1 MIEVTI
7 DGRSIEVPE
16 KSTVLQATRIAGIEI
31 PTLCDHPA
39 LKPYGGCRLCVV
51 EVEGIRTLQ
60 ASCTLPAYDGMVVRT
75 DTPRVRKAR
84 EFVLTLLFSER
95 NHFCMY
101 CQVSGG
107 DCELQ
112 NAAYGEEM
120 THWPFQPDWKPFQLD
135 ASHPYIA
142 IDHNRCILCRRC
154 VRACSDLVGNQTLAI
169 ENRGARSL
177 LVADYG
183 LPFGESSC
191 INCGTCL
198 QVCPTG
204 ALINRQSAYLGLEA
218 DARRIQSVCTGCSV
232 GCGVEL
238 VVRNNQLIRIEG
250 DWDAAVNGGILCE
263 LGRFQPLDEERQR
276 IRTPLVRKNGSL
288 QPTSWDEALRF
299 LADRLQPLT
308 GQNGSGIAAMAST
321 RLPAEALHFF
331 KEFFAGQLQSGMV
344 TSIEENLTSD
354 PTAGVAV
361 NDDLLDSLE
370 AADCVIVIGA
380 DLVKSHQVAG
390 FFVKRNLS
398 QGTRLVV
405 IDPFENEM
413 AELADFYLQPAPGMD
428 VEVLQ
433 GIMAA
438 INRLGLERGELPAG
452 FTPNRYFLDEISQK
466 TGIPVETIVAASQL
480 IGIAQK
486 PAFVFGKG
494 LTQQDS
500 AHTIESVYTLAHML
514 ADAAV
519 INMKGKANSFTAQSY
534 GLNKAF
540 ELNGEQAVYMALGDD
555 YPTPRL
561 MSQLEEVPFVVVQA
575 SYVSALT
582 ERADVVLPVEM
593 WAEQDGHY
601 FNLEGRLQQAHKAL
615 EAPKEVKS
623 NLAVL
628 QELAKQMAAEPSRE
642 WNAALT

>member
-1 MIEVTI
+1 MIQVTI

-60 ASCTLPAYDGMVVRT
+60 PSCTLPAYEGMVVRT
-75 DTPRVRKAR
+75 DTPRVRQAR
-84 EFVLTLLFSER
+84 ESVLTLLFSER

-112 NAAYGEEM
+112 NAAYGEGM

-154 VRACSDLVGNQTLAI
+154 VRACSDLVGNHTLAI

-177 LVADYG
+177 LVADNG

-191 INCGTCL
+191 VHCGTCL

-204 ALINRQSAYLGLEA
+204 ALINRQSAYLGL
-218 DARRIQSVCTGCSV
+218 DANTRRIQSVCIGCSV

-238 VVRNNQLIRIEG
+238 VVRDNQLLRIEG
-250 DWDAAVNGGILCE
+250 DWDAALNGGVLCE
-263 LGRFQPLDEERQR
+263 LGRFQPLEDERQR

-288 QPTSWDEALRF
+288 EPASWNEALGS
-299 LADRLQPLT
+299 LADRLQPLASKED
-308 GQNGSGIAAMAST
+308 GGIAALVST
-321 RLPAEALHFF
+321 RLPAETLHLF
-331 KEFFAGQLQSGMV
+331 KEFFSGQLRAGMV
-344 TSIEENLTSD
+344 TSIEENQTSD
-354 PTAGVAV
+354 PVAGVAA
-361 NDDLLDSLE
+361 NEGLLDALK
-370 AADCVIVIGA
+370 ATDCVIVMGA

-390 FFVKRNLS
+390 FFIKRNLD
-398 QGTRLVV
+398 QDTRLIV

-413 AELADFYLQPAPGMD
+413 AELADYYLQPAPGTD

-433 GIMAA
+433 ALMAA
-438 INRLGLERGELPAG
+438 ISKLGLERGELPAG
-452 FTPNRYFLDEISQK
+452 FTPNRYFLEEINQK
-466 TGIPVETIVAASQL
+466 TAIPVETIVAAGQL
-480 IGIAQK
+480 IGTAQK
-486 PAFVFGKG
+486 PIFVFGKG
-494 LTQQDS
+494 LTYQSS
-500 AHTIESVYTLAHML
+500 AAIENVYSLAKML
-514 ADAAV
+514 AGAVV
-519 INMKGKANSFTAQSY
+519 INMKGKANSFAAQNY

-540 ELNGEQAVYMALGDD
+540 ELNGEQAVYLALGDD

-561 MSQLEEVPFVVVQA
+561 MDQLEQVPFVAVQA
-575 SYVSALT
+575 SYTSALT
-582 ERADVVLPVEM
+582 ERADIVLPVEM

-615 EAPKEVKS
+615 EAPKDVWS
-623 NLAVL
+623 NLDVL
-628 QELAKQMAAEPSRE
+628 QALAQHMAAEPANE

>member
-1 MIEVTI
+1 MIQVTI

-75 DTPRVRKAR
+75 DTPRVRQAR

-112 NAAYGEEM
+112 NAAYGEGM
-120 THWPFQPDWKPFQLD
+120 THWPLQPDWKPFQLD

-154 VRACSDLVGNQTLAI
+154 VRACSDLVGNHTLAI

-191 INCGTCL
+191 VHCGTCL

-204 ALINRQSAYLGLEA
+204 ALINRQSAYLGLESN
-218 DARRIQSVCTGCSV
+218 ARRIQSVCIGCSV

-238 VVRNNQLIRIEG
+238 VVRDNQLLRIEG
-250 DWDAAVNGGILCE
+250 DWDATLNGGVLCE
-263 LGRFQPLDEERQR
+263 LGRFQPLEDERQR
-276 IRTPLVRKNGSL
+276 IKTPLVRKNGSL
-288 QPTSWDEALRF
+288 EPASWDEALEF
-299 LADRLQPLT
+299 LADHLRPLT
-308 GQNGSGIAAMAST
+308 GKERGGIAALAST
-321 RLPAEALHFF
+321 RLPAEALHLF
-331 KEFFAGQLQSGMV
+331 KEFFAGQLHSGMV
-344 TSIEENLTSD
+344 TSTEENLTSD
-354 PTAGVAV
+354 PIAEVAA
-361 NDDLLDSLE
+361 NDGLLDSLKS
-370 AADCVIVIGA
+370 ADCVIVMGA
-380 DLVKSHQVAG
+380 DMVKSHQVAG
-390 FFVKRNLS
+390 FFVKRNLDHD
-398 QGTRLVV
+398 TRLIV
-405 IDPFENEM
+405 IDPFDNEM
-413 AELADFYLQPAPGMD
+413 AELADYYLQPAPETD
-428 VEVLQ
+428 VAVLQ

-438 INRLGLERGELPAG
+438 INKLGLERGGIPVD
-452 FTPNRYFLDEISQK
+452 FTSNRYFLEEVSQK
-466 TGIPVETIVAASQL
+466 TGITVQTIVAASQL
-480 IGIAQK
+480 IGTAKK
-486 PAFVFGKG
+486 PVFIFGKG
-494 LTQQDS
+494 LTQQAS
-500 AHTIESVYTLAHML
+500 TKTIETLYAL
-514 ADAAV
+514 AQMIAGAVV
-519 INMKGKANSFTAQSY
+519 INMKGKANSYAAQNY

-540 ELNGEQAVYMALGDD
+540 ALNGEQAVYLALGDD

-561 MSQLEEVPFVVVQA
+561 MSQLEQVPFVAVQA
-575 SYVSALT
+575 SYVSELT
-582 ERADVVLPVEM
+582 KRADIVLPVTM

-615 EAPKEVKS
+615 EAPKDVKS
-623 NLAVL
+623 NLTAL
-628 QELAKQMAAEPSRE
+628 QELAKQMAAEPVKE

>member
-1 MIEVTI
+1 MIQVTI

-75 DTPRVRKAR
+75 DTPRVRQAR

-112 NAAYGEEM
+112 NAAYGEGM

-135 ASHPYIA
+135 ASHPYIV

-154 VRACSDLVGNQTLAI
+154 VRACSDLVGNHTLAI

-177 LVADYG
+177 LVADNG

-191 INCGTCL
+191 VHCGTCL

-204 ALINRQSAYLGLEA
+204 ALINRQSAYLGL
-218 DARRIQSVCTGCSV
+218 DANTRRIQSVCIGCSV

-238 VVRNNQLIRIEG
+238 VVRDNQLLRIES
-250 DWDAAVNGGILCE
+250 DWDATLNGGVLCE
-263 LGRFQPLDEERQR
+263 LGRFQPLEDERQR

-288 QPTSWDEALRF
+288 EPASWDEALGF
-299 LADRLQPLT
+299 LTDRLQPLASKED
-308 GQNGSGIAAMAST
+308 GGIAALVST
-321 RLPAEALHFF
+321 RLPAEAIHLF
-331 KEFFAGQLQSGMV
+331 KEFFSGQLRAGMV
-344 TSIEENLTSD
+344 TSIEENQTSD
-354 PTAGVAV
+354 PVAGVSA
-361 NDDLLDSLE
+361 NEGLLDSLK
-370 AADCVIVIGA
+370 AADCVIVMGA

-390 FFVKRNLS
+390 FFVKRNLD
-398 QGTRLVV
+398 QDTRLIV

-413 AELADFYLQPAPGMD
+413 GELANFYLQPAPGTD

-433 GIMAA
+433 GLMAA
-438 INRLGLERGELPAG
+438 ISKLGLERGELPAG
-452 FTPNRYFLDEISQK
+452 FIPNRYFLEEVSQK
-466 TGIPVETIVAASQL
+466 TAVPVEMIVAAGQL
-480 IGIAQK
+480 IGTAQK
-486 PAFVFGKG
+486 PVFVFGKG
-494 LTQQDS
+494 LTYQSS
-500 AHTIESVYTLAHML
+500 ATIENVYTLANML
-514 ADAAV
+514 SGAVV
-519 INMKGKANSFTAQSY
+519 INMKGKANSFAAQNY

-540 ELNGEQAVYMALGDD
+540 ELNGEQAVYLALGDD

-561 MSQLEEVPFVVVQA
+561 ISLLEQVPFVAVQT
-575 SYVSALT
+575 SYLSELT
-582 ERADVVLPVEM
+582 ERADIVLPVEM

-601 FNLEGRLQQAHKAL
+601 FNLEGRLQEAHKAL
-615 EAPKEVKS
+615 EAPKDVKS
-623 NLAVL
+623 NLDVL
-628 QELAKQMAAEPSRE
+628 QLLAKHMAAEPARE
-642 WNAALT
+642 WDAALT